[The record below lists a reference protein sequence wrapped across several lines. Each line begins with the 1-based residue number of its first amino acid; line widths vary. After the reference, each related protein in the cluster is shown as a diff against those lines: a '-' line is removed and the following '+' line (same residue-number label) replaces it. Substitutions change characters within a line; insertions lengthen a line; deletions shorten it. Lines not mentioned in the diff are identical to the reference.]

1 MPTQNDIVTE
11 EVKEEE
17 EVGGDDFL
25 VTMFPAE
32 EYVTVRPAETSTR
45 PGSSTNVRQIRV
57 LSLHFPHSSILAT
70 PPLHFC
76 SGAREPL
83 FPFLVI
89 NNKFIPHKLHHESIL
104 RSKSSVSSSGFC
116 LSSTIQLCCV
126 SFWCPC
132 TMLHKCFNK

>member
-57 LSLHFPHSSILAT
+57 LSLHFPHSLNSCHAT
-70 PPLHFC
+70 DR
-76 SGAREPL
+76 S
-83 FPFLVI
+83 FL
-89 NNKFIPHKLHHESIL
+89 
-104 RSKSSVSSSGFC
+104 
-116 LSSTIQLCCV
+116 
-126 SFWCPC
+126 
-132 TMLHKCFNK
+132 